1 MIRYRIFFAKYKE
14 NSCKNQ
20 YQLSTNI
27 VNLGTVIIV
36 EIISIRAYNDGSK
49 IDY

>member
-1 MIRYRIFFAKYKE
+1 MIRYRIFFDKYK